1 MARAYVIGTCD
12 TKGPELAYVKA
23 LLEAAGVPSVLV
35 DVGTRSDGAAADV
48 APREVAACHPGSA
61 AAVFSDDRGAAIAAM
76 AEALAAFM
84 ATRDDV
90 GGAIGAGG
98 SGGTALISPA
108 LRALP
113 IGTPKVL
120 VSTVASGNVAPYVG
134 PADICM
140 MYSVTDVQGLNSISR
155 RVLGNAAHAL
165 AGMMLH
171 PVPAAPTPAKP
182 ALGLTMFGVTTP
194 CVQAVARA
202 LEADYDC
209 LVFHATGTGGQSMEK
224 LVDSGLMAGVIDVTT
239 TEVCDLLMGGVFSAG
254 EDRFGAIIRTGVP
267 YVGSCGAL
275 DMVNFGA
282 MATVPERYRGRNLY
296 VHNPQ
301 VTLMCTTPEENVR
314 MAEWIAARLNRMQ
327 GPVRFLLPE
336 GGVSLL
342 DAPGQ
347 PFHDPEADRAL
358 FDTLEAKVEQT
369 AARRLVRLPGN
380 VNDPAF
386 AEALVGAFREIAEP
400 ARPSAPAS

>member
-12 TKGPELAYVKA
+12 TKGPELAYLKG

-35 DVGTRSDGAAADV
+35 DVGTRSEGAAADV
-48 APREVAACHPGSA
+48 SPREVAACHPSGA
-61 AAVFSDDRGAAIAAM
+61 AAVLTDDRGAAIGAM
-76 AEALAAFM
+76 ADALAAFM

-113 IGTPKVL
+113 VGTPKVL
-120 VSTVASGNVAPYVG
+120 VSTVASGNVGPYVG

-165 AGMMLH
+165 AGMMRH
-171 PVPAAPTPAKP
+171 AIPPSAEPARP

-194 CVQAVARA
+194 CVQMVAGA

-224 LVDSGLMAGVIDVTT
+224 LVDSGLVTGVIDVTT
-239 TEVCDLLMGGVFSAG
+239 TKVCDLLMGGVFSAG
-254 EDRFGAIIRTGVP
+254 EDRLGAIIRTGLP

-282 MATVPERYRGRNLY
+282 MDSVPERYRGRNLY

-301 VTLMCTTPEENVR
+301 VTLMRTTPEQNVR
-314 MAEWIAARLNRMQ
+314 MGEWIAERLNRMQ
-327 GPVRFLLPE
+327 GPVRFFLPE

-347 PFHDPEADRAL
+347 PFHDPVADAAL
-358 FDTLEAKVEQT
+358 FDTLEAKVVPG
-369 AARRLVRLPGN
+369 ANRRLARLPGN

-386 AEALVGAFREIAEP
+386 ATALVTAFREIA
-400 ARPSAPAS
+400 A

>member
-12 TKGPELAYVKA
+12 TKGPELRYLKE

-48 APREVAACHPGSA
+48 SPCEVAACHPGEA

-76 AEALAAFM
+76 AEALAAYM
-84 ATRDDV
+84 TDRDDC

-98 SGGTALISPA
+98 SGGSALIAPA

-113 IGTPKVL
+113 VGIPKVL
-120 VSTVASGNVAPYVG
+120 VSTVASGNVGPYVG

-165 AGMMLH
+165 AGMMRNAI
-171 PVPAAPTPAKP
+171 PPAPAPARP

-194 CVQAVARA
+194 CVQMVARA

-224 LVDSGLMAGVIDVTT
+224 LVDSGLVAGVLDVTT

-282 MATVPERYRGRNLY
+282 MASVPERYRGRNLY

-301 VTLMCTTPEENVR
+301 VTLMRTTPEENVR
-314 MAEWIAARLNRMQ
+314 MGEWIAERLNRMQ
-327 GPVRFLLPE
+327 GPVRFFLPE

-342 DAPGQ
+342 DASGQ
-347 PFHDPEADRAL
+347 PFHDPKADQAL
-358 FDTLEAKVEQT
+358 FETLAAKVVPS
-369 AARRLVRLPGN
+369 ANRRLVRLPGN

-386 AEALVGAFREIAEP
+386 AEALVTAFREIA
-400 ARPSAPAS
+400 A

>member
-12 TKGPELAYVKA
+12 TKGPELAYLKG
-23 LLEAAGVPSVLV
+23 LLEGVGLAGVLV
-35 DVGTRSDGAAADV
+35 DVGIRSDGIGADV
-48 APREVAACHPGSA
+48 SPREVAACHPGGA
-61 AAVFSDDRGAAIAAM
+61 AAVFSDDRGAAIGAM
-76 AEALAAFM
+76 AQALVAFM
-84 ATRDDV
+84 AARDDV

-113 IGTPKVL
+113 VGTPKVL
-120 VSTVASGNVAPYVG
+120 VSTVASGNVGPYVG

-140 MYSVTDVQGLNSISR
+140 MYSVTDVQGLNRISR

-165 AGMMLH
+165 AGMMQH
-171 PVPAAPTPAKP
+171 PIPPSRGPDRP

-194 CVQAVARA
+194 CVQAVAKA

-224 LVDSGLMAGVIDVTT
+224 LVDSGLIAGVIDVTT
-239 TEVCDLLMGGVFSAG
+239 TELCDLLMGGVFSAG
-254 EDRFGAIIRTGVP
+254 DDRLGAIIRTRVP
-267 YVGSCGAL
+267 YVGACGAL

-282 MATVPERYRGRNLY
+282 MDSVPERYRGRNLY

-301 VTLMCTTPEENVR
+301 VTLMRTTPEENVR
-314 MAEWIAARLNRMQ
+314 MGKWLAARLNRME
-327 GPVRFLLPE
+327 GPVRFFLPE
-336 GGVSLL
+336 GGVSLI

-347 PFHDPEADRAL
+347 PFHDPEADQAL
-358 FDTLEAKVEQT
+358 FDALEAEVVPGPNRK
-369 AARRLVRLPGN
+369 LVRLPGN

-386 AEALVGAFREIAEP
+386 AGALVTAFREIA
-400 ARPSAPAS
+400 A

>member
-12 TKGPELAYVKA
+12 TKGPELAYIKG

-35 DVGTRSDGAAADV
+35 DVGIRSDGGAADV
-48 APREVAACHPGSA
+48 SPREVAACHPGG

-76 AEALAAFM
+76 AEALTAFL
-84 ATRDDV
+84 ATRDV

-113 IGTPKVL
+113 VGVPKVL
-120 VSTVASGNVAPYVG
+120 VSTVASGNVGPYVG

-165 AGMMLH
+165 AGMMRH
-171 PVPAAPTPAKP
+171 AIPPAPEPAKP

-194 CVQAVARA
+194 CVQKVAAA

-224 LVDSGLMAGVIDVTT
+224 LVDSGLIAGVIDVTT

-254 EDRFGAIIRTGVP
+254 DDRLGAIIRTGVP

-282 MATVPERYRGRNLY
+282 MDSVPERYRGRNLY

-301 VTLMCTTPEENVR
+301 VTLMRTTPEENVR
-314 MAEWIAARLNRMQ
+314 MAEWIALRLNRMP
-327 GPVRFLLPE
+327 GPVRFFLPE

-347 PFHDPEADRAL
+347 PFHDPVADAAL
-358 FDTLEAKVEQT
+358 FDTLEAKVVASAT
-369 AARRLVRLPGN
+369 RRLIRLPGN
-380 VNDPAF
+380 LNDPAF
-386 AEALVGAFREIAEP
+386 ASALVAAFREIA
-400 ARPSAPAS
+400 ASG

>member
-12 TKGPELAYVKA
+12 TKGPELAYLKA
-23 LLEAAGVPSVLV
+23 LLDAAGVPSTLV
-35 DVGTRSDGAAADV
+35 DVGIRSDGSGADV
-48 APREVAACHPGSA
+48 SPREVAACHPDGED
-61 AAVFSDDRGAAIAAM
+61 AVFSDDRGAAIGAM
-76 AEALAAFM
+76 ASALAAFM
-84 ATRDDV
+84 AMRDDV

-113 IGTPKVL
+113 VGTPKVL
-120 VSTVASGNVAPYVG
+120 VSTVASGNVGPYVG

-165 AGMMLH
+165 AGMMQH
-171 PVPAAPTPAKP
+171 AIPAATEPDKR

-194 CVQAVARA
+194 CVQAIAKA

-224 LVDSGLMAGVIDVTT
+224 LVDSGLIAGVIDVTT

-254 EDRFGAIIRTGVP
+254 DDRMGAIIRTRVP
-267 YVGSCGAL
+267 YVGACGAL

-282 MATVPERYRGRNLY
+282 LETVPERYRGRNLY

-301 VTLMCTTPEENVR
+301 VTLMRTTPEENVR
-314 MAEWIAARLNRMQ
+314 MAEWIAAKLNRME
-327 GPVRFLLPE
+327 GPVRFFLPE
-336 GGVSLL
+336 GGVSLI

-347 PFHDPEADRAL
+347 TFHDPGADRAL
-358 FDTLEAKVEQT
+358 FETLEAKVVQS
-369 AARRLVRLPGN
+369 ANRKLLRVPHN

-386 AEALVGAFREIAEP
+386 AAALVTAFREIE
-400 ARPSAPAS
+400 S